1 MLSSEIIKKIEE
13 LVYSKPRSIQE
24 ISQHIKKNW
33 RTADRYITEISKEFG
48 TVETR
53 TFRGGTRGALKIVY
67 WSAVEK
73 ISKSVFQEQL
83 EENIFKGKIKDDFA
97 GFDIFQ
103 HVEDNKKDAWVK
115 KGLDEVEAGRLIEF
129 KKLLLKAKKQILF
142 FSGNLSFINFK
153 DDKVNIFETLD
164 ELVKKGVQIKI
175 VCRVDFNAID
185 NIEKILSL
193 NSKYGKELIEIR
205 HREQPLRVS
214 VIDKDIINI
223 KEVKKPTGR
232 KSEIRENFFI
242 FYTIK
247 DKEWIEWITKIFW
260 KMFNSSLSARKRL
273 DELNKIKV

>member
-142 FSGNLSFINFK
+142 F
-153 DDKVNIFETLD
+153 
-164 ELVKKGVQIKI
+164 
-175 VCRVDFNAID
+175 
-185 NIEKILSL
+185 
-193 NSKYGKELIEIR
+193 
-205 HREQPLRVS
+205 
-214 VIDKDIINI
+214 
-223 KEVKKPTGR
+223 
-232 KSEIRENFFI
+232 
-242 FYTIK
+242 
-247 DKEWIEWITKIFW
+247 
-260 KMFNSSLSARKRL
+260 
-273 DELNKIKV
+273 

>member
-1 MLSSEIIKKIEE
+1 M
-13 LVYSKPRSIQE
+13 
-24 ISQHIKKNW
+24 
-33 RTADRYITEISKEFG
+33 
-48 TVETR
+48 
-53 TFRGGTRGALKIVY
+53 
-67 WSAVEK
+67 
-73 ISKSVFQEQL
+73 
-83 EENIFKGKIKDDFA
+83 
-97 GFDIFQ
+97 
-103 HVEDNKKDAWVK
+103 
-115 KGLDEVEAGRLIEF
+115 
-129 KKLLLKAKKQILF
+129 
-142 FSGNLSFINFK
+142 SFINFK